1 MYYIYIIRCK
11 DNSLYTGI
19 TNNLERRI
27 EEHINRTKRCAKY
40 TKNHIAIKLEASW
53 KTEDRKLASKL
64 EYYIK
69 RLAKKQKE
77 EIIID
82 DNKFKEY
89 LSEVIDIK
97 KYTKII

>member
-1 MYYIYIIRCK
+1 MYYVYIIRCK

-40 TKNHIAIKLEASW
+40 TKNHIARKLEASW

-89 LSEVIDIK
+89 FSEVIDIK